1 MQQLWMG
8 AADTGENF
16 KILPGV
22 WKPVEYGIKIRES
35 VIRQTLFT
43 TLNDKILSNSRNNRS
58 SQQETEQ
65 DCFCAF

>member
-8 AADTGENF
+8 VADTGENF

-35 VIRQTLFT
+35 VMRQTLFT
-43 TLNDKILSNSRNNRS
+43 TLNDKILSNS
-58 SQQETEQ
+58 
-65 DCFCAF
+65 